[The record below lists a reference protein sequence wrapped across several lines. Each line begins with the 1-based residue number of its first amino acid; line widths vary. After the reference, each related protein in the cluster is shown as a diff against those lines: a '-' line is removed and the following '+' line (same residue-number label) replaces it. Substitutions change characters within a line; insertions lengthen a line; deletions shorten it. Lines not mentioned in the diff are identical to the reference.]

1 MIKKEILVFKNCSRL
16 KQNLSISF
24 LWISALMFSQDYPV
38 KFGVKAGWNYSNV
51 NAIDEFGQP
60 SGYLSD
66 IIDEAYAGILIEK
79 QISPKS
85 YLQISP
91 TVSFT
96 ESVTFIELPMY
107 YRCEVYKRFSVLVGP
122 KLNYIPDEQYNN
134 FYYFRK
140 RLGISADIGINYKI
154 SNHFTLEGT
163 FSKGFTKQFDQLILT
178 YYQAR
183 RDVYRI
189 GVNYYF

>member
-1 MIKKEILVFKNCSRL
+1 MIKKEILLFKNYHRL
-16 KQNLSISF
+16 KRNLSIS
-24 LWISALMFSQDYPV
+24 LLLISAITFSQDYPV
-38 KFGVKAGWNYSNV
+38 RFGVKAGWNYSNV

-107 YRCEVYKRFSVLVGP
+107 YRYNVYKRFSVLVGP

-140 RLGISADIGINYKI
+140 RFGISADIGVNYKI

-163 FSKGFTKQFDQLILT
+163 FSKGLTKQYDDLILT

-183 RDVYRI
+183 RDVYRM

>member
-1 MIKKEILVFKNCSRL
+1 MIKKEILVFKNYNRL
-16 KQNLSISF
+16 KRNLSISF
-24 LWISALMFSQDYPV
+24 LWISALMFSQDYPL
-38 KFGVKAGWNYSNV
+38 KLGVKAGWNYSNV

-79 QISPKS
+79 QISLKS

>member
-1 MIKKEILVFKNCSRL
+1 MIKKEILLFKNYCRL
-16 KQNLSISF
+16 KRNLSIS
-24 LWISALMFSQDYPV
+24 LLLISAITFSQDYSV
-38 KFGVKAGWNYSNV
+38 RFGVKVGWNYSNV

-107 YRCEVYKRFSVLVGP
+107 YRYNVYKRFSVLVGP

-140 RLGISADIGINYKI
+140 R
-154 SNHFTLEGT
+154 F
-163 FSKGFTKQFDQLILT
+163 
-178 YYQAR
+178 
-183 RDVYRI
+183 
-189 GVNYYF
+189 